1 MSAASSKLSHAM
13 IRKPLAA
20 IKALASSIR
29 VPSEEQMADTKFCT
43 ERSITH
49 VLYDLLIIVLL
60 EYTNRKYCRVSK
72 HQGRSETWSFS
83 FGVCMYVRACV
94 CVCVCVCAHVR
105 VCICVCMYVCA
116 CVCAY
121 VCVSVWVLFS
131 IPLA

>member
-60 EYTNRKYCRVSK
+60 EYTNRKYCRVST

-94 CVCVCVCAHVR
+94 CVFVCARMCVCVYA
-105 VCICVCMYVCA
+105 CVCM
-116 CVCAY
+116 CVH
-121 VCVSVWVLFS
+121 VCVRMYV
-131 IPLA
+131 